1 MGIRDVPAAV
11 VGEVELGGSPPV
23 DPALAGSERIAN
35 PASGLGDPLGHVDPE
50 VAVDDRPVL
59 DLVAEASVRVDRQ
72 VATGAPGVR
81 LRFGSLGPGELS
93 THLCRV
99 VLDAVVAADQLE
111 ADHLAVAFAGGGGG
125 IVRIVRVAV
134 AVVVDAV
141 GVAVRVAVAVVVD
154 AVRVAV
160 LGRTLPAPR
169 GVGVAEEV
177 GVTVALTGVVDGR
190 TDVRPV
196 LAARLLE
203 GDIAAELAGVD
214 VAGADGAGLGVE
226 LAELHLR
233 AVVVAQ
239 ALVEVHVDRGHG
251 PRDGDRVVEDDP
263 TRVVDFVTAGVEGEG
278 GEQGEQGGE
287 GEQHALHES
296 LRDSRLNSLS
306 VVVPF
311 QRSIDKFK
319 LIEVTG

>member
-1 MGIRDVPAAV
+1 MLGTVGRSRLEVRMGIRDVPAAV

-125 IVRIVRVAV
+125 IVRI
-134 AVVVDAV
+134 
-141 GVAVRVAVAVVVD
+141 VRVAVAVVVD